1 MKDNYISIMDDES
14 WTDICDDEIK
24 LNKEIINK
32 SSLINALNLDTPTG
46 SSSTETLSNT
56 EIMSFDHTKMSDVK
70 LLEYQAF
77 IANKLKQYI
86 NCTEISI
93 DLDYKSNM
101 LNELKWLSKSS
112 NYLAKKYIQKELS
125 HSRKHYSNIPR
136 NSYKF
141 CNFGYT
147 CKYNSNKQ
155 KCYGQHF
162 VFNLIKSDIDE
173 VIYYLENISDINM
186 KEICISLNTISFVFN
201 HMYDEMNKII
211 IDKNKSLVSHKIK
224 HA

>member
-1 MKDNYISIMDDES
+1 MNDES
-14 WTDICDDEIK
+14 WSDIRDDEIK

-32 SSLINALNLDTPTG
+32 SSLINTLSLDTPTA
-46 SSSTETLSNT
+46 SSSTETLSNI
-56 EIMSFDHTKMSDVK
+56 EIMNIDYTKISDVK
-70 LLEYQAF
+70 LLEYQSF
-77 IANKLKQYI
+77 IANKLKQYVS
-86 NCTEISI
+86 CTEIDIES
-93 DLDYKSNM
+93 KSNM

-112 NYLAKKYIQKELS
+112 NYLAKKYNQKELS

-173 VIYYLENISDINM
+173 VIYYLESIGDINM

-211 IDKNKSLVSHKIK
+211 IDKNKSLVSQKIK
-224 HA
+224 HV

>member
-1 MKDNYISIMDDES
+1 VHTE
-14 WTDICDDEIK
+14 
-24 LNKEIINK
+24 
-32 SSLINALNLDTPTG
+32 
-46 SSSTETLSNT
+46 SSS
-56 EIMSFDHTKMSDVK
+56 
-70 LLEYQAF
+70 
-77 IANKLKQYI
+77 
-86 NCTEISI
+86 EISI
-93 DLDYKSNM
+93 DVD
-101 LNELKWLSKSS
+101 LKMKMTLKLIWLSKTSQ
-112 NYLAKKYIQKELS
+112 YFVKKYNQKELS
-125 HSRKHYSNIPR
+125 HSRKHYDNIPR

-173 VIYYLENISDINM
+173 VVYHLENAIEINI

-201 HMYDEMNKII
+201 HMYDEMDKII
-211 IDKNKSLVSHKIK
+211 IDKSKSLVSQKVK